1 MEGGFVATEANVPLR
16 LFTRACVDK
25 ERDTLWRVA
34 EAALTPKKRTEQ
46 PELSIVNIRG
56 GMWVAIKLASIA
68 TESERT
74 GRVVH

>member
-1 MEGGFVATEANVPLR
+1 MDP
-16 LFTRACVDK
+16 
-25 ERDTLWRVA
+25 ERYAHRRVA
-34 EAALTPKKRTEQ
+34 EAAVTPKKRTEQ
-46 PELSIVNIRG
+46 PELGIVNIRR

>member
-1 MEGGFVATEANVPLR
+1 MDP
-16 LFTRACVDK
+16 
-25 ERDTLWRVA
+25 ERYAHRRVA
-34 EAALTPKKRTEQ
+34 EAAVTPKKRTEQ